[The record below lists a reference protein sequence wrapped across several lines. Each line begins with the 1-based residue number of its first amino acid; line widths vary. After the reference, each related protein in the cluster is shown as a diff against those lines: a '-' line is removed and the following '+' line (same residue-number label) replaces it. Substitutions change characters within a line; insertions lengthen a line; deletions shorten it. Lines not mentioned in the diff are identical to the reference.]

1 MSKRVKIS
9 WLVTLAFVA
18 VLSGWGYLSLLGN
31 SIKLNDAEEKVRA
44 YLIQQKGYSPEEI
57 IDITGNYS
65 FTSSEAP
72 YGASVTF
79 ADQPNDKYHYG
90 LFKEGHIEQY
100 SYTSDN
106 PIHLESP
113 IR

>member
-1 MSKRVKIS
+1 MTKKVKIS
-9 WLVTLAFVA
+9 LFSILALVVI
-18 VLSGWGYLSLLGN
+18 LSGWGYLSLFGN
-31 SIKLNDAEEKVRA
+31 PIKMNDAEEKVRA

-90 LFKEGHIEQY
+90 LFKGGHIEQY

>member
-9 WLVTLAFVA
+9 WIATLALV
-18 VLSGWGYLSLLGN
+18 VVISGWVYFSLFGN
-31 SIKLNDAEEKVRA
+31 PIQKKDAEEKVRA
-44 YLIQQKGYSPEEI
+44 YLIQQKGYSPEEM

-72 YGASVTF
+72 YGVSVTF
-79 ADQPNDKYHYG
+79 ADEPNDKYHYG
-90 LFKEGHIEQY
+90 LFKDGHIEQY

-106 PIHLESP
+106 PIHLESS

>member
-9 WLVTLAFVA
+9 WIATLALV
-18 VLSGWGYLSLLGN
+18 VVISGWVYFSLFGN
-31 SIKLNDAEEKVRA
+31 PTQMKDAEEKVRA
-44 YLIQQKGYSPEEI
+44 YLIQQKGYTPEEI
-57 IDITGNYS
+57 IDTTGNYS

-79 ADQPNDKYHYG
+79 ADQPNDKYHYI
-90 LFKEGHIEQY
+90 LFKDGHIQQHSY
-100 SYTSDN
+100 SGDD

>member
-9 WLVTLAFVA
+9 LLSILALVV
-18 VLSGWGYLSLLGN
+18 VLLGWGYFSLFGN
-31 SIKLNDAEEKVRA
+31 PIKMNDAEEKVKA

-57 IDITGNYS
+57 IDTTGNYS

-90 LFKEGHIEQY
+90 LFKDGHIEQY
-100 SYTSDN
+100 SYTSDH